1 MYVTDNTVLSAI
13 YIEPPTDMRSV
24 PQNYTIHCITIGQR
38 PDRITVEVFLEKYDE
53 NETNGT
59 EATTYN
65 QSLSDPVLLDTTTN
79 TYDYS
84 TEVSWSADKVETT
97 ATEFSDYGLTRHNGD
112 AVYSIVLRNTP
123 HISRRLNVD
132 G

>member
-59 EATTYN
+59 EATTCK
-65 QSLSDPVLLDTTTN
+65 DTTRVFQIQFYWTPLQ
-79 TYDYS
+79 THMITLQRCLGVQTKWRQLQSSVIMDLLAIHFFYTKFY
-84 TEVSWSADKVETT
+84 
-97 ATEFSDYGLTRHNGD
+97 RHTSPMNKT
-112 AVYSIVLRNTP
+112 I
-123 HISRRLNVD
+123 
-132 G
+132 